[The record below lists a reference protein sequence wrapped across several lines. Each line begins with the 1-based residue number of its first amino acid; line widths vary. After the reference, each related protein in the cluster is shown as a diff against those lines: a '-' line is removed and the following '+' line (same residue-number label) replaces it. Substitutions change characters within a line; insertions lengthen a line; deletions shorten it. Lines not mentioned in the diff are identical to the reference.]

1 MVPTKAHEL
10 TYGGIKYSRF
20 YQYPNVMSRG
30 PGWNESLEDVQ
41 WVLRI
46 LEPIV
51 DHNFSKPNTS
61 QGNLKRRELLAK
73 KGSQWVF
80 IFPKERLD
88 NESCHCRV
96 LAFSM
101 AAGQCNH
108 EIHISRAFGTVDV
121 FTINEHG
128 RYAMPVLSYTS
139 DARFSFS
146 ALEIETQERDFPLP
160 SVVKYAVGDFL
171 SDPYLQQTIVATDT
185 SGGRERVHIPSR
197 FLFGRIPHAL
207 LENFEFWKVN
217 GEGDVTLLEGVRRKK
232 HGNLRTEK

>member
-73 KGSQWVF
+73 IGSQWVF
-80 IFPKERLD
+80 
-88 NESCHCRV
+88 
-96 LAFSM
+96 
-101 AAGQCNH
+101 
-108 EIHISRAFGTVDV
+108 
-121 FTINEHG
+121 
-128 RYAMPVLSYTS
+128 YLS
-139 DARFSFS
+139 
-146 ALEIETQERDFPLP
+146 
-160 SVVKYAVGDFL
+160 K
-171 SDPYLQQTIVATDT
+171 
-185 SGGRERVHIPSR
+185 
-197 FLFGRIPHAL
+197 
-207 LENFEFWKVN
+207 
-217 GEGDVTLLEGVRRKK
+217 RKT
-232 HGNLRTEK
+232 R